1 MRSHKPGHRPEGG
14 KACVEV
20 VETSELLPGDVV
32 WSEDG
37 WYCVTVGWLG
47 DPLGIEAARIIDDA
61 GGQGESLMI
70 YGETFLRVVV
80 NLNGVEVSRE

>member
-1 MRSHKPGHRPEGG
+1 MRSHKPGHRPEAN

-20 VETSELLPGDVV
+20 VDTSALLPDDVIWGD
-32 WSEDG
+32 DG
-37 WYCVTVGWLG
+37 WYCVLEGAESDSLQVV
-47 DPLGIEAARIIDDA
+47 AARIIDDA
-61 GGQGESLMI
+61 GGQDESLML